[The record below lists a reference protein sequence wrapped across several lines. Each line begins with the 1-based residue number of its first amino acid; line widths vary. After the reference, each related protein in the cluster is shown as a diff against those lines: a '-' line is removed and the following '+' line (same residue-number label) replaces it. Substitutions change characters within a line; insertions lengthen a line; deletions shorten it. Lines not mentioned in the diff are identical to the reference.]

1 MHNMTD
7 IADYITRMPKAELH
21 VHIEGAIEAQT
32 LFAIADRNGIKLPF
46 KTADDIL
53 ASQSA
58 GKSDSKQNLDS
69 FIECLDV
76 CRGVLRTGQDYHD
89 IAYEYLKCCRKENI
103 VYSEIM
109 FDPQQ
114 GIRQG
119 VKLEVLLEGLFSGAQ
134 SGNRDF
140 GVEAQW
146 IMNFQRD
153 WPVEDAMRILDQ
165 ASPYRH
171 HIIGIGLDNPE
182 TPGFPSL
189 FEPLF
194 SRARA
199 QGHRLTSHCD
209 VHISNSIEH
218 VKGCI
223 NLLGVERIDHG
234 LNSIEDDEVVALIIE
249 KQIHLTGC
257 PTRYA
262 FQPTTSVEDLNM
274 MTELLSRGV
283 SISLNSDDPAQFGSG
298 WLTQTMVEAQSV
310 GGLSFDTMTRFM
322 RNGFLAA
329 WLPVSE
335 KARYLEQFDDA
346 NIKLKHEIELNT

>member
-1 MHNMTD
+1 MTD
-7 IADYITRMPKAELH
+7 IADYIARMPKAELH
-21 VHIEGAIEAQT
+21 VHIEGAIEAQN

-46 KTADDIL
+46 KTADGIL
-53 ASQSA
+53 ASQNV
-58 GKSDSKQNLDS
+58 GKSNPKQNLDN

-89 IAYEYLKCCRKENI
+89 IAYEFLKRCRKENI
-103 VYSEIM
+103 VYAEIM

-119 VKLEVLLEGLFSGAQ
+119 VKLELLLEGLFSGAQ
-134 SGNRDF
+134 SGSRDF

-153 WPVEDAMRILDQ
+153 WPVEDAMRILDK

-171 HIIGIGLDNPE
+171 HIVGIGLDNPE

-189 FEPLF
+189 FEPLS

-199 QGHRLTSHCD
+199 QGYRLASHCD
-209 VHISNSIEH
+209 VHIPNSIEH
-218 VKGCI
+218 IKGCI

-234 LNSIEDDEVVALIIE
+234 LNSIEDDEVVVLIVE
-249 KQIHLTGC
+249 KQINLTGC

-262 FQPTTSVEDLNM
+262 FQPTTSVEDLKM
-274 MTELLSRGV
+274 MTDLLSRGV
-283 SISLNSDDPAQFGSG
+283 IISLNSDDPAQFGSG
-298 WLTQTMVEAQSV
+298 WLTQTLVEAQSA
-310 GGLSFDTMTRFM
+310 GGLSIEIMTSFM

-329 WLPVSE
+329 WLPASE
-335 KARYLEQFDDA
+335 KARHLEQFDEA
-346 NIKLKHEIELNT
+346 NRKLKYEIEIST